1 MQHHAEPTRRRSET
15 RRYRN
20 VLFACQGMVALLLAG
35 LFLPAAGMI
44 ATVSIAGTGLI
55 LMGVQHFLSRQL
67 GAKSAELIGRQE
79 ALLAEAEASRQR
91 TEELF
96 AMTDILQSAEGHGDA
111 GAVLKAT
118 SLRLLPHE
126 AGALYVFNNSRDR
139 LDLTVSWAPHCEFDP
154 PEALVPDNCWALK
167 RGKMHINNPSA
178 GTLCCS
184 HHLGS
189 KATLEVPM
197 IARGTVYGL
206 LMVASNAEDPAAN
219 VKEVARI
226 SRALADTMSLA
237 LSNIALRE
245 KLRTQSLRDPL
256 TGLYNRRYMEDAL
269 DRYLSM
275 AERNNDPTSLIMID
289 LDHFKKLNDEHGH
302 AKGDAVLRDA
312 AVQLV
317 GALRPADV
325 VARYGGE
332 ELLVILPACPLE
344 DAVLKAEILRSRIE
358 SLSEMHGC
366 TISASFGVACVP
378 QTSGKADLIPMA
390 DAALYQAKSAGRNC
404 VRAAEARGPRGG
416 GGGESIGPRLVAET
430 AMGSARDF

>member
-1 MQHHAEPTRRRSET
+1 MTRLAPPADPGRDT
-15 RRYRN
+15 QRYRRVLYGCQAAVAVSLVIALQFPVETN
-20 VLFACQGMVALLLAG
+20 VVAGLGLLL
-35 LFLPAAGMI
+35 
-44 ATVSIAGTGLI
+44 TV
-55 LMGVQHFLSRQL
+55 VQFFVARQL
-67 GAKSAELIGRQE
+67 GEKSDEVIRGQEGLLHQAED
-79 ALLAEAEASRQR
+79 SRNR

-96 AMTDILQSAEGHGDA
+96 AMTDILQSAEDHADA

-118 SLRLLPHE
+118 SLRLLPNE

-139 LDLTVSWAPHCEFDP
+139 LDLAVSWAPHGEFDP

-206 LMVASNAEDPAAN
+206 LMIASNADDPAAN

-275 AERNNDPTSLIMID
+275 AERSGDSTSVIMID

-344 DAVLKAEILRSRIE
+344 DALLKAEILRSRIE

-366 TISASFGVACVP
+366 KVSASFGVACVP
-378 QTSGKADLIPMA
+378 ETSGKADLIPMA
-390 DAALYQAKSAGRNC
+390 DAALYEAKAAGRNC
-404 VRAAEARGPRGG
+404 VRAADTRAPRGG
-416 GGGESIGPRLVAET
+416 GGGGESSAPRLVA
-430 AMGSARDF
+430 

>member
-1 MQHHAEPTRRRSET
+1 MQAFGAPVRRRSET
-15 RRYRN
+15 RRYRSA
-20 VLFACQGMVALLLAG
+20 LYASQGLLAVLLAG
-35 LFLPAAGMI
+35 LLLSPMGA
-44 ATVSIAGTGLI
+44 IAGAAVASAGLA
-55 LMGVQHFLSRQL
+55 LMALQHALSRHL
-67 GAKSAELIGRQE
+67 GTRTAELIGKQE
-79 ALLAEAEASRQR
+79 ALLADAEASRNR

-96 AMTDILQSAEGHGDA
+96 AMTDILQSAEDHADA

-118 SLRLLPHE
+118 SLRLLPNE
-126 AGALYVFNNSRDR
+126 SGALYVFNNSRDR
-139 LDLTVSWAPHCEFDP
+139 LDLATSWAPHGEFDP

-206 LMVASNAEDPAAN
+206 LMVASNADDPAAN

-275 AERNNDPTSLIMID
+275 AERSGDATSVIMID

-344 DAVLKAEILRSRIE
+344 DALLKAEMLRSRIE

-366 TISASFGVACVP
+366 AISASFGVACVP
-378 QTSGKADLIPMA
+378 ETSGKADLIPMA
-390 DAALYQAKSAGRNC
+390 DAALYEAKQAGRNC
-404 VRAAEARGPRGG
+404 VRSAKARAPRGG
-416 GGGESIGPRLVAET
+416 GGGESGRTPRLVA
-430 AMGSARDF
+430 

>member
-1 MQHHAEPTRRRSET
+1 MQHQGEPIIRRSET
-15 RRYRN
+15 RRYRTALYACQAMIAL
-20 VLFACQGMVALLLAG
+20 LFAGLLV
-35 LFLPAAGMI
+35 PAPGI
-44 ATVSIAGTGLI
+44 IAGAAIAATGLV
-55 LMGVQHFLSRQL
+55 LMGVQHFISRQL
-67 GAKSAELIGRQE
+67 ALRSAALIGTQE
-79 ALLAEAEASRQR
+79 ALLAEAEASRNR

-118 SLRLLPHE
+118 SLRLLPDE

-139 LDLTVSWAPHCEFDP
+139 LDLAVSWAPHGEFDP
-154 PEALVPDNCWALK
+154 PEALAPDNCWALK
-167 RGKMHINNPSA
+167 RGKMHINNPGA

-206 LMVASNAEDPAAN
+206 LMVASNAENPAAN
-219 VKEVARI
+219 VREVSRI

-275 AERNNDPTSLIMID
+275 AERSGDSTSVIMID

-332 ELLVILPACPLE
+332 ELLVILPACPIE
-344 DAVLKAEILRSRIE
+344 DAMLKAEILRSRIE

-366 TISASFGVACVP
+366 AVSASFGVACVP

-390 DAALYQAKSAGRNC
+390 DAALYEAKSAGRNC
-404 VRAAEARGPRGG
+404 VRAAEARSPRGG
-416 GGGESIGPRLVAET
+416 GGGESSGPRLVA
-430 AMGSARDF
+430 

>member
-1 MQHHAEPTRRRSET
+1 MDQVGQPIRQRSDTRRSRGAI
-15 RRYRN
+15 Y
-20 VLFACQGMVALLLAG
+20 ACQGAVALLLAA
-35 LFLPAAGMI
+35 LFVPAPGMI
-44 ATVSIAGTGLI
+44 ATAAIAATALT
-55 LMGVQHFLSRQL
+55 LMGVQHFLTRHL
-67 GAKSAELIGRQE
+67 GNRSAELIDRQK
-79 ALLAEAEASRQR
+79 ALLAEAESSRNR

-96 AMTDILQSAEGHGDA
+96 AMTDILQSAEDHTDA

-139 LDLTVSWAPHCEFDP
+139 LDLAVSWAPHGEFDP

-275 AERNNDPTSLIMID
+275 AERSGDSTSVVMID

-312 AVQLV
+312 AMQLV

-325 VARYGGE
+325 VSRYGGE

-366 TISASFGVACVP
+366 AVSASFGVACVP
-378 QTSGKADLIPMA
+378 ETSGKAELIPMA
-390 DAALYQAKSAGRNC
+390 DAALYEAKAAGRNC
-404 VRAAEARGPRGG
+404 VRAAEARAPRGG
-416 GGGESIGPRLVAET
+416 GGGESSGPRLVA
-430 AMGSARDF
+430 

>member
-1 MQHHAEPTRRRSET
+1 MYHFGEPTRRRSET

-20 VLFACQGMVALLLAG
+20 ALFACQGMAALLLAA
-35 LFLPAAGMI
+35 LFLPAPAAI
-44 ATVSIAGTGLI
+44 APLAIGGSALI
-55 LMGVQHFLSRQL
+55 LLAAQHVLSRLL
-67 GAKSAELIGRQE
+67 GNRSAELIAKQE
-79 ALLAEAEASRQR
+79 ALLHDAEASRNR

-96 AMTDILQSAEGHGDA
+96 AMTDILQSAEDHADA

-139 LDLTVSWAPHCEFDP
+139 LDLAVSWTPPESNVSEFDP

-206 LMVASNAEDPAAN
+206 LMVASNADDPAAN

-275 AERNNDPTSLIMID
+275 AERSGDSTSVIMID

-332 ELLVILPACPLE
+332 ELLVILPACPIE
-344 DAVLKAEILRSRIE
+344 DALLKAEMLRSRIE

-366 TISASFGVACVP
+366 AISASFGVACVP
-378 QTSGKADLIPMA
+378 ETSGKADLIAMA
-390 DAALYQAKSAGRNC
+390 DAALYEAKSAGRNC
-404 VRAAEARGPRGG
+404 VRAAEARAPRGG
-416 GGGESIGPRLVAET
+416 GGGESSDSGPRLVA
-430 AMGSARDF
+430 

>member
-1 MQHHAEPTRRRSET
+1 MHNLDELAKRGRET
-15 RRYRN
+15 RRYRR
-20 VLFACQGMVALLLAG
+20 VLYSGQGGVALLLAG
-35 LFLPAAGMI
+35 LAAVAPGSPATVALAAAGL
-44 ATVSIAGTGLI
+44 ALI
-55 LMGVQHFLSRQL
+55 GVQHWISRRL
-67 GAKSAELIGRQE
+67 GHKSVELIARQE
-79 ALLAEAEASRQR
+79 AFLADAEASRHR

-96 AMTDILQSAEGHGDA
+96 AMTDILQSAEHHADA

-139 LDLTVSWAPHCEFDP
+139 LDLALSWTPPGSDAGGFDP

-167 RGKMHINNPSA
+167 RGKLHVNDPAS

-206 LMVASNAEDPAAN
+206 LMVASNADDRAAH
-219 VKEVARI
+219 VKDVSRI

-275 AERNNDPTSLIMID
+275 AERNGDATSVIMID
-289 LDHFKKLNDEHGH
+289 LDHFKRLNDEHGH

-325 VARYGGE
+325 VSRYGGE

-366 TISASFGVACVP
+366 AVSASFGVACVP
-378 QTSGKADLIPMA
+378 ETSGKTDLIPMA
-390 DAALYQAKSAGRNC
+390 DAALYAAKQAGRNC
-404 VRAAEARGPRGG
+404 VRAASARSPRGG
-416 GGGESIGPRLVAET
+416 GGGESSAPRLVA
-430 AMGSARDF
+430 

>member
-1 MQHHAEPTRRRSET
+1 MHQTGEPTRRRSET
-15 RRYRN
+15 RRYRT
-20 VLFACQGMVALLLAG
+20 VLYSCQGIVAVLLAG
-35 LFLPAAGMI
+35 QLVPASGMI
-44 ATVSIAGTGLI
+44 AAAAIAGAGLL
-55 LMGVQHFLSRQL
+55 LMGAQHLLSRQL
-67 GAKSAELIGRQE
+67 SKRSAELIGKQE
-79 ALLAEAEASRQR
+79 ALLVEAEASRHR

-96 AMTDILQSAEGHGDA
+96 AMTDILQSAEDHGDA
-111 GAVLKAT
+111 GEVLKAT

-139 LDLTVSWAPHCEFDP
+139 LDLAVSWAPHGEFDP

-167 RGKMHINNPSA
+167 RGKMHINDPSS

-197 IARGTVYGL
+197 VARGTVYGL
-206 LMVASNAEDPAAN
+206 LMVASNAENRATN
-219 VKEVARI
+219 VKEVARVA
-226 SRALADTMSLA
+226 RALADTMSLA

-275 AERNNDPTSLIMID
+275 AERSGDATSVIMID

-325 VARYGGE
+325 VSRYGGE

-344 DAVLKAEILRSRIE
+344 DALLKAEILRSRIE

-366 TISASFGVACVP
+366 AVSASFGVACVP

-390 DAALYQAKSAGRNC
+390 DAALYEAKRAGRNC
-404 VRAAEARGPRGG
+404 VRSAEGRAPRGG
-416 GGGESIGPRLVAET
+416 GGGESSGPRLVA
-430 AMGSARDF
+430 

>member
-1 MQHHAEPTRRRSET
+1 MQYLGELTGRRGET
-15 RRYRN
+15 RRYRRA
-20 VLFACQGMVALLLAG
+20 LYLCQGLVAVLLAG
-35 LFLPAAGMI
+35 MFLPGASMI
-44 ATVSIAGTGLI
+44 ATVSITGTALA
-55 LMGVQHFLSRQL
+55 LMGAQHLISRRL
-67 GAKSAELIGRQE
+67 AKQDT
-79 ALLAEAEASRQR
+79 LLAGAETSLHR

-96 AMTDILQSAEGHGDA
+96 AMTDILQSAEDHADA
-111 GAVLKAT
+111 GAVLKST

-139 LDLTVSWAPHCEFDP
+139 LDVATSWAPHGEFDP
-154 PEALVPDNCWALK
+154 PETLVPDNCWALK

-184 HHLGS
+184 HHLGA

-206 LMVASNAEDPAAN
+206 LMVASNAENPAAN
-219 VKEVARI
+219 VREVSRVA
-226 SRALADTMSLA
+226 RALADTMSLA

-275 AERNNDPTSLIMID
+275 AERSGDSTSLIMID

-366 TISASFGVACVP
+366 TVSASFGVACVP

-390 DAALYQAKSAGRNC
+390 DAALYEAKQAGRNS
-404 VRAAEARGPRGG
+404 VRAAEARTQLRAQGGAAKAPRRAVGW
-416 GGGESIGPRLVAET
+416 R
-430 AMGSARDF
+430 SARRTCIAAARV

>member
-1 MQHHAEPTRRRSET
+1 MSQSDQPARLNRDTQ
-15 RRYRN
+15 RRYRRA
-20 VLFACQGMVALLLAG
+20 LYACQAAVVVSLAIALQFPVEANLVAGIGLALMMVQYFLLH
-35 LFLPAAGMI
+35 
-44 ATVSIAGTGLI
+44 S
-55 LMGVQHFLSRQL
+55 L
-67 GAKSAELIGRQE
+67 GATSDQVIGRQE
-79 ALLAEAEASRQR
+79 GLLREAEDSRNR

-96 AMTDILQSAEGHGDA
+96 AMTDILQSAEDHADA
-111 GAVLKAT
+111 GEVLKSTA
-118 SLRLLPHE
+118 LRLLPHE

-139 LDLTVSWAPHCEFDP
+139 LDLATSWAPHGEFDP

-167 RGKMHINNPSA
+167 RGKMHINNPSV

-184 HHLGS
+184 HHLAA

-206 LMVASNAEDPAAN
+206 LMVASNADNPAAN
-219 VKEVARI
+219 VREVSRI

-269 DRYLSM
+269 ERYLSM
-275 AERNNDPTSLIMID
+275 AERSGESTSVIMID

-302 AKGDAVLRDA
+302 AKGDAVLKDA

-325 VARYGGE
+325 VSRYGGE
-332 ELLVILPACPLE
+332 ELLVIMPACPIE
-344 DAVLKAEILRSRIE
+344 DAALKAEVLRARIE
-358 SLSEMHGC
+358 SLSEMHGAR
-366 TISASFGVACVP
+366 ISASFGIASVP
-378 QTSGKADLIPMA
+378 QTSGKSDLIQMA
-390 DAALYQAKSAGRNC
+390 DAALYRAKQDGRNC
-404 VRAAEARGPRGG
+404 VRTAEVRVPPRAKRAASAAA
-416 GGGESIGPRLVAET
+416 GPRLAV
-430 AMGSARDF
+430 G